1 MPDGR
6 QATTEDRLL
15 GGRVLLRQP
24 AGGYRAAID
33 PVLLAATIPA
43 GEGDRVLDMGCG
55 VGAAALCLAV
65 RIPGCLL
72 TGVELQP
79 ALAGL
84 ARSNATA
91 NGLEGRMAVI
101 EGDIASA
108 PAGLFD
114 HAMANPPFLDRGT
127 RAPDASKAA
136 ANMEGEVDLAGW
148 IAAAARAVKPKGW
161 LTMIHRAD
169 RLDAVCAALA
179 PRFGA
184 VAILPVWPKAGQPAR
199 RVLVR
204 ARLGAR
210 SPASLHP
217 GLMLH
222 RPEGGFTPEAEAI
235 LRDAAPFPV

>member
-6 QATTEDRLL
+6 PATTEDRLL

-33 PVLLAATIPA
+33 PVLLAAAIPA

-55 VGAAALCLAV
+55 VGAAALCLAA

-84 ARSNATA
+84 ARSNVAA
-91 NGLEGRMAVI
+91 NGLEGRMGVI

-114 HAMANPPFLDRGT
+114 HAMANPPFLDRGA

-148 IAAAARAVKPKGW
+148 VAAAARALKPRGW

-184 VAILPVWPKAGQPAR
+184 VAILPIWPKEGQPAR

-204 ARLGAR
+204 ARLGVR

-217 GLMLH
+217 GLVLH
-222 RPEGGFTPEAEAI
+222 RPEAGFTPEAEAI

>member
-6 QATTEDRLL
+6 PATTEDRLL

-24 AGGYRAAID
+24 ADGYRAAID
-33 PVLLAATIPA
+33 PVLLAAATPA

-55 VGAAALCLAV
+55 VGAAALCLAA

-79 ALAGL
+79 ALAAL
-84 ARSNATA
+84 ARINVAA
-91 NGLEGRMAVI
+91 NGLEGRMSVI
-101 EGDIASA
+101 EGDIASV
-108 PAGLFD
+108 PPGRFD
-114 HAMANPPFLDRGT
+114 RAMANPPFLDRGT
-127 RAPDASKAA
+127 AAPDASKAA

-148 IAAAARAVKPKGW
+148 IAAAARALKPRGW

-169 RLDAVCAALA
+169 RLDAICAALA

-184 VAILPVWPKAGQPAR
+184 IAILPVWPREGQPAR

-204 ARLGAR
+204 ARLGVR

-217 GLMLH
+217 GLALH
-222 RPEGGFTPEAEAI
+222 RPEGGFTPAADAI
-235 LRDAAPFPV
+235 LRDAAPLPV